1 MQVAV
6 ISAISNFNGKNP
18 GFKAELV
25 KQEKNEP
32 NGGRT
37 FEQILADAMRKV
49 K

>member
-6 ISAISNFNGKNP
+6 ISAISNFNGNNP
-18 GFKAELV
+18 DFRKELV
-25 KQEKNEP
+25 KQEKHEP

>member
-25 KQEKNEP
+25 KQEKHEP

-37 FEQILADAMRKV
+37 FEQILADALRKV